1 MRFLKLPIAL
11 LGLALVPIFLAVSPS
26 MSQEALKPI
35 APKFTPDPQVYSGSA
50 GGDVPLQ
57 SLATSQAN
65 GQCQG
70 LTQQAPNHTLT
81 VQKNFGFLA
90 LKVAGD
96 RNLSLLVKG
105 PDGIYC
111 RSGKSP
117 ELSGAWIAGTY
128 EIWVSTNDGERTSY
142 RLIISETSQ

>member
-1 MRFLKLPIAL
+1 MKLLKLPMTL
-11 LGLALVPIFLAVSPS
+11 LGLALAPILISVAPA

-35 APKFTPDPQVYSGSA
+35 APKFSPDPQVYAGQT

-57 SLATSQAN
+57 SLVVGQAD
-65 GQCQG
+65 GKCKG
-70 LTQQAPNHTLT
+70 VTQQAPSHFLT
-81 VQKNFGFLA
+81 VQKNFGYLN
-90 LKVAGD
+90 LKILGD

-117 ELSGAWIAGTY
+117 ELAGAWLAGKY
-128 EIWVSTNDGERTSY
+128 SIWVGSIDGTPTNYKLS
-142 RLIISETSQ
+142 ISETSQ